1 MRHATCPLPTMVP
14 MAGLAR
20 PAPWSL
26 ASDGAAPEDGVNDAL
41 GEVGVQDSTEHE
53 PKCTGSCPLNSVI
66 PHARPKCPPCFGAMD
81 NVVDAG

>member
-1 MRHATCPLPTMVP
+1 MRHATCPLPTSG
-14 MAGLAR
+14 ADGWTGQ

-26 ASDGAAPEDGVNDAL
+26 ASDGVAPEDGVNDAL

-66 PHARPKCPPCFGAMD
+66 PPARPKCPPCFGAMG